1 LCPVS
6 LRTPLSSR
14 SPDHDPHRTIYY
26 LGHPLGRLAGLKHRQ
41 LARQVGMI
49 ITTGRIRR
57 TLIIKINL
65 LDDADSHMDNYSTTS
80 NSQAQR
86 NSTRNQL
93 RVTRSSLHPKRR
105 STCHCQHHD
114 RDDDFESKSGQES
127 IFLFKSKT
135 EQYSISSSSRINI
148 AAKTSP
154 STPSAP
160 RAKQD
165 RLILRTLPSTR

>member
-1 LCPVS
+1 MSLCIPS
-6 LRTPLSSR
+6 SSR
-14 SPDHDPHRTIYY
+14 SPDHDPHHTIYY
-26 LGHPLGRLAGLKHRQ
+26 LGYPLRRFAGLKHRQ
-41 LARQVGMI
+41 LARQVGVI

-65 LDDADSHMDNYSTTS
+65 FDDADSHMDNYSTTS
-80 NSQAQR
+80 NSQARR
-86 NSTRNQL
+86 NSTRNRL

-105 STCHCQHHD
+105 STCHSQHHD
-114 RDDDFESKSGQES
+114 RDDDFESKSGPES
-127 IFLFKSKT
+127 IFVFKSET
-135 EQYSISSSSRINI
+135 EQYSISLSSRTNI

-165 RLILRTLPSTR
+165 GLILRTLPSTR

>member
-1 LCPVS
+1 VS
-6 LRTPLSSR
+6 LRIPSSSR
-14 SPDHDPHRTIYY
+14 SPNHDPYRTIYY
-26 LGHPLGRLAGLKHRQ
+26 LGYPRGRFAGLKHRQ
-41 LARQVGMI
+41 LARQVGLI
-49 ITTGRIRR
+49 ITTGRIRM

-65 LDDADSHMDNYSTTS
+65 LDDTDSHMDNYSTTS
-80 NSQAQR
+80 NSQAWR
-86 NSTRNQL
+86 NSTRNRL

-105 STCHCQHHD
+105 STCHSQHHD
-114 RDDDFESKSGQES
+114 RDDDFESKSIQES
-127 IFLFKSKT
+127 IFVFKSKT

-160 RAKQD
+160 RAEQD

>member
-1 LCPVS
+1 MYLCIP
-6 LRTPLSSR
+6 SSPR

-26 LGHPLGRLAGLKHRQ
+26 IGYPLGRFAGLKHRQ
-41 LARQVGMI
+41 LARQVGVI

-65 LDDADSHMDNYSTTS
+65 LDDADSHMDKYSTTG

-86 NSTRNQL
+86 NSTRNRL
-93 RVTRSSLHPKRR
+93 CVTCSSLHPKRR
-105 STCHCQHHD
+105 STCHSQHHE
-114 RDDDFESKSGQES
+114 RGDDFESKSGQEL
-127 IFLFKSKT
+127 IFVFKSEM

-165 RLILRTLPSTR
+165 KLILRTLPSTR